1 MKSKDFSF
9 LKCLSTGEKLS
20 YKELDSEHLENI
32 AKKFESTYQI
42 QVDAF
47 LVNEG
52 QSCFYP
58 ICSNVLILLNGYY
71 FKDDQLVGDSTSLDP
86 FAMFKSTDKEW
97 YKNYDKIID
106 FKKKDIL
113 ENINNLD
120 GPHDNLVEYLSSSG
134 ELITFLKKY
143 SKADI
148 QNFIALDLDYFALK
162 ELAEEDSSIFSICCD
177 ARVNIFQENSIAIAT
192 SNSMHHIPDFTQS
205 FYSNIDQILTKNGMF
220 IGIESQ
226 GFLSKMIINIISVLP
241 KKLIPYS
248 IKEIH
253 TERLDIKKWL
263 KKSIYARLKESN
275 IKSFSVKSYMFH
287 CRYIINK
294 S

>member
-1 MKSKDFSF
+1 MKNRDFDF
-9 LKCLSTGEKLS
+9 LKCLSTGDKLS
-20 YKELDSEHLENI
+20 YSGLETEHLKNI
-32 AKKFESTYQI
+32 AQKFESTYQI
-42 QVDAF
+42 EVDAF
-47 LVNEG
+47 LVNES
-52 QSCFYP
+52 QSHYYP
-58 ICSNVLILLNGYY
+58 ICSNVLMLLNGYY
-71 FKDDQLVGDSTSLDP
+71 FRDEQFVNDNAALNP
-86 FAMFKSTDKEW
+86 FAMFNSTDKEW

-120 GPHDNLVEYLSSSG
+120 GANNNLVEYLSSSG

-143 SKADI
+143 SKIDI
-148 QNFIALDLDYFALK
+148 KNFIALDLDYFALK
-162 ELAEEDSSIFSICCD
+162 ELAEEDPSILSICCD

-192 SNSMHHIPDFTQS
+192 SNSMHHIPDFTKA
-205 FYSNIDQILTKNGMF
+205 FYSDINRILTKNGMF

-226 GFLSKMIINIISVLP
+226 GFLSKIIINMISVLP

-263 KKSIYARLKESN
+263 KKSIYTRLKESN
-275 IKSFSVKSYMFH
+275 IRSFSVKSYMFH